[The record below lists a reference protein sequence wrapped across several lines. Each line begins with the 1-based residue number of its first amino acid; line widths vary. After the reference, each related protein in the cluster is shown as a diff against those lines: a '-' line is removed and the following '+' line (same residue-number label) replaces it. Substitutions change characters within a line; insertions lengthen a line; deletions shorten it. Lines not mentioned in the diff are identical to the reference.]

1 MEPRIKLWVE
11 RDGRLVLSDYRVRLL
26 ALVRETGSLAQAAAR
41 MRLSY
46 RRAWGKIKEI
56 EQNLGVALVMSE
68 VGGAGGGHTRLTP
81 EGERLVAL
89 YQEFQARMHQALAR
103 EFAAVFGDR
112 GYDRVPAKDGEVRG
126 EQ

>member
-1 MEPRIKLWVE
+1 MEPCIKLWIE
-11 RDGRLVLSDYRVRLL
+11 RDGRLALSDYRVRLL
-26 ALVRETGSLAQAAAR
+26 AHVRETGSLAQAAAR

-56 EQNLGVALVMSE
+56 EQNLGMALVTSE
-68 VGGAGGGHTRLTP
+68 AGGVGGGHTRLTP

-103 EFAAVFGDR
+103 EFAAVFGALDHQHLSAN
-112 GYDRVPAKDGEVRG
+112 GGKRG
-126 EQ
+126 EP

>member
-1 MEPRIKLWVE
+1 MEPCIKLWIE
-11 RDGRLVLSDYRVRLL
+11 RDGRLALSDYRVRLL
-26 ALVRETGSLAQAAAR
+26 AHVRETGSLAQAAAR

-56 EQNLGVALVMSE
+56 EQNLGVALVTSE
-68 VGGAGGGHTRLTP
+68 AGGVGGGHTRLTP

-103 EFAAVFGDR
+103 EFAAVFGALDHQR
-112 GYDRVPAKDGEVRG
+112 LSANGGKRG
-126 EQ
+126 EP